1 MTTTYS
7 RKHWWSVFL
16 LICLLV
22 PLGHGQERQQRL
34 DVQKIREIRAKQRRG
49 EALTAEEK
57 AYRKRAVE
65 LRRKRIEAYKKAHPP
80 RESTGLVPLNEL
92 GKGTYKGSEGG
103 LYPGGGNTPP
113 GPHLKAGLK
122 LAKAIAPLNGAGEPS
137 PEGKIVLLSL
147 GMSNTTQE
155 FRVFKKL
162 ADADPEKNPRLVIVD
177 GAQGGQSAEVTA
189 DPGVRFWRVIDQ
201 RLEAAGVTRK
211 QVQVAWMKQAI
222 QRPSRPFPEEV
233 KVLQGHLLTNV
244 QILADRFPNLKI
256 AYLSSRIY
264 AGYAETPLN
273 PESHSYESGFA
284 VKWLVADQM
293 AGKPELN
300 YDPNKGEVH
309 SPWLAWGPYLWADG
323 TKARSDGLVY
333 LREDLAQDGTHPSRS
348 GREKVAK
355 QLLSFLRAD
364 PTARPWFVKKEH

>member
-1 MTTTYS
+1 MAP
-7 RKHWWSVFL
+7 VQ
-16 LICLLV
+16 
-22 PLGHGQERQQRL
+22 GQQRQQRL

-57 AYRKRAVE
+57 AYWKRAVE
-65 LRRKRIEAYKKAHPP
+65 LRRKRTEAYKKAHPP

-92 GKGTYKGSEGG
+92 GEGTYKGSEGG

-113 GPHLKAGLK
+113 GPHLKAGRK
-122 LAKAIAPLNGAGEPS
+122 LAKAIAPLNRAGEPS

-155 FRVFKKL
+155 FQVFKKL

-222 QRPSRPFPEEV
+222 QRPSASFPKEV
-233 KVLQGHLLTNV
+233 KVLQSHLLTNLH
-244 QILADRFPNLKI
+244 ILADRFPNLRI
-256 AYLSSRIY
+256 TYLSNRIY
-264 AGYAETPLN
+264 AGYAVTPLN
-273 PESHSYESGFA
+273 PEPHSYESGFA
-284 VKWLVADQM
+284 VKWLIADQM
-293 AGKPELN
+293 AGRPELN
-300 YDPNKGEVH
+300 YDPKKGKVN

-333 LREDLAQDGTHPSRS
+333 LREDLAQDGTHPSMS

-355 QLLSFLRAD
+355 LLLSFLRTD
-364 PTARPWFVKKEH
+364 PTARPWFVKRGHR